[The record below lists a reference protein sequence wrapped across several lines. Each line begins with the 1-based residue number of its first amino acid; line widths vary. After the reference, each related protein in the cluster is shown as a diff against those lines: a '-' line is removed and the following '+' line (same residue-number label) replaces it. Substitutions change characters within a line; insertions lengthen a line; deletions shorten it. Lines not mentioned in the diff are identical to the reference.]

1 METWVSS
8 FRVEE
13 IWAWKNSKG
22 EDKNWW
28 LSGGGAGWSNRQ
40 VRAVSHHE
48 PGVDSVAGA
57 QGLDF

>member
-28 LSGGGAGWSNRQ
+28 LSGGGAGWGIDQ
-40 VRAVSHHE
+40 
-48 PGVDSVAGA
+48 
-57 QGLDF
+57 